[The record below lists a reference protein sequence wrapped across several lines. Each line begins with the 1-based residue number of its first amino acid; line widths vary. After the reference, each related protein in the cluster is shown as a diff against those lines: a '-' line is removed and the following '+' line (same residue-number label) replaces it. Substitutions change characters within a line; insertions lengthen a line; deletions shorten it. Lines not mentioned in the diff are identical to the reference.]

1 MHVIPAWQTAGC
13 GCGSFLSQFWLDP
26 LQILDVFQCV
36 ERLNELDAMS
46 LRKLVQRERML
57 AVPRLEKLLPFKV
70 DLVEL
75 LTRLPL
81 HLMACILAQEPRENG
96 RLLPVCTITTKLTCR
111 AHTRWFD

>member
-1 MHVIPAWQTAGC
+1 
-13 GCGSFLSQFWLDP
+13 
-26 LQILDVFQCV
+26 
-36 ERLNELDAMS
+36 MS

-57 AVPRLEKLLPFKV
+57 TVPRLDKFLPFKV

-96 RLLPVCTITTKLTCR
+96 TLPLTFPITVYMTCNMHAIRLN
-111 AHTRWFD
+111 